1 MVDKKNIKRNR
12 IILQKCENYY
22 ASACLWCIKGKILK
36 FANSTNI
43 DCKFGFSAK
52 FIQGF
57 IYLLYKSLIHITSF
71 TTFSTPFCNFIHTS
85 HVTTFPVFTNTICH
99 FPSVSRSKNCG
110 HRIHVLFMMYD
121 VYWYCQMKKNEWL
134 WKFWKRNDLYEN
146 FEKRGVVEKR
156 GEEETKFMP
165 HAPVLCG
172 LVFL

>member
-134 WKFWKRNDLYEN
+134 WKFWKKEW
-146 FEKRGVVEKR
+146 FIWTFWKKG
-156 GEEETKFMP
+156 G
-165 HAPVLCG
+165 G
-172 LVFL
+172 